1 VDDYG
6 VDAARVRVL
15 APGAAPVYFEVGRR
29 RLAAPPPEGDAGS
42 GADGRVRILFVG
54 GDFVRK
60 GGDVLLECLRGPLA
74 EACEVHLVTR
84 DETVRAGP
92 HVRVYRGVEAN
103 SPELLD
109 LFGAA
114 DVFVLP
120 SRAECLAVVLM
131 EATAAGLP
139 VITTD
144 TGALSEAVRPG
155 ESGLVVPA
163 GDAGRLASALGRL
176 VSDAALRRRM
186 GRAGFAL
193 ACERFDAARNNQALL
208 DLLVEVAETGRG
220 RRRAA

>member
-1 VDDYG
+1 
-6 VDAARVRVL
+6 
-15 APGAAPVYFEVGRR
+15 
-29 RLAAPPPEGDAGS
+29 
-42 GADGRVRILFVG
+42 
-54 GDFVRK
+54 
-60 GGDVLLECLRGPLA
+60 
-74 EACEVHLVTR
+74 
-84 DETVRAGP
+84 
-92 HVRVYRGVEAN
+92 
-103 SPELLD
+103 
-109 LFGAA
+109 
-114 DVFVLP
+114 
-120 SRAECLAVVLM
+120 VVLM

-163 GDAGRLASALGRL
+163 GDAGRLASALERL

-208 DLLVEVAETGRG
+208 DLLVEVAEAGRG